1 MGKPNRNPKAG
12 RMRKI
17 GKQKVDPDAAQEE
30 IRALAYRLF
39 CECGCEHGHDLE
51 HWQEAERRVRGPLKN
66 ES

>member
-1 MGKPNRNPKAG
+1 
-12 RMRKI
+12 MRKI